1 MDDENYNDDYFSTD
15 EFSDEDEL
23 CGMLPPPYPPPPPPT
38 QEQAD
43 ANNGKYS
50 LRVLRV
56 FGFTTNPR
64 HRV

>member
-38 QEQAD
+38 QDQAD
-43 ANNGKYS
+43 ANNGKYYDIQCK
-50 LRVLRV
+50 
-56 FGFTTNPR
+56 
-64 HRV
+64 